1 MVLETGGGEEFH
13 VINARIVKRGSKQLC
28 KLLLCFTP
36 APCHMLP
43 LSGWASFTAATLL
56 SNTLSSFWE
65 VMILNGWIT
74 LIFGEIMILNGWTG
88 WATVNFAS
96 SVRRKP
102 SVFWMWGEVVI
113 WKLCPLPFLT
123 TRHSCIYY
131 MKIRCTFPWFSMRNS
146 TN

>member
-74 LIFGEIMILNGWTG
+74 LIFGEIIILNGWTG

-102 SVFWMWGEVVI
+102 SVFWMWGWSGNLKVVS
-113 WKLCPLPFLT
+113 FT
-123 TRHSCIYY
+123 FSYY
-131 MKIRCTFPWFSMRNS
+131 KAQLHLLHENTVHISLVFYEKFN
-146 TN
+146 